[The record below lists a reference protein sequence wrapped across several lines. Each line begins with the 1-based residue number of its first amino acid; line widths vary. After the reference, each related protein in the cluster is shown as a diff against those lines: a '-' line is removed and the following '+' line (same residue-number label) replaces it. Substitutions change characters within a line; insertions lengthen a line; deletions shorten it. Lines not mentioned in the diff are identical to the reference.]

1 MKKQIITRSLI
12 QHKLKIVA
20 ISQYCRMMGTP
31 VEIHAVGELGI
42 NCTWIKNA
50 TAKMN
55 RAANK
60 VRKLDIST
68 PTQKFRL

>member
-31 VEIHAVGELGI
+31 VEIHAVGEFGI
-42 NCTWIKNA
+42 NCTWIKCYC
-50 TAKMN
+50 K
-55 RAANK
+55 
-60 VRKLDIST
+60 DE
-68 PTQKFRL
+68 